1 MAASRYFHVSFRH
14 AKIFFAAL
22 PRMQKINKFNGKR
35 WLSQKVCVYLQFE
48 KTKIQVNI

>member
-1 MAASRYFHVSFRH
+1 MAILGYFRVSLRH
-14 AKIFFAAL
+14 AKIVFMPL
-22 PRMQKINKFNGKR
+22 PRMQKINKFKGKR